1 MALPT
6 SMKAFDVAVVGEVY
20 IDHVFTGLESWPSPG
35 EEVLSRGY
43 VREPGGGTVNTACG
57 LARLGR
63 CVHLFGLVGAIDLP
77 WFTARLGD
85 FGVSTQGLRAH
96 PAGTGVT
103 ASASM
108 ADDRGFFTY
117 KGANTNLGQ
126 LLTDED
132 VIADLCAARHVHFA
146 LPLERTIAQG
156 LLPRLERA
164 GCATSLDVGYSP
176 EWLSDPVNRD
186 TCLEVDY
193 FLPNQKECEQL
204 LGSGHDDAFVAFV
217 REEGFGHGVLKLG
230 PEGALGIEGE
240 HTWRVKPPRI
250 VVRDTTGAG
259 DAFDAGFIDALLD
272 GRDLNTCLER
282 ACICGALCATEAG
295 ALAGLPDIHQLGSF
309 HEQTYRR

>member
-20 IDHVFTGLESWPSPG
+20 IDHVFTGLPSWPRPG

-43 VREPGGGTVNTACG
+43 VREPGGGTINTACG
-57 LARLGR
+57 LGRLGR
-63 CVHLFGLVGAIDLP
+63 SVRVFGLVGAIDLP
-77 WFTARLGD
+77 WFTARLSD
-85 FGVSTQGLRAH
+85 FGVLTQGLRTH

-117 KGANTNLGQ
+117 KGANTDLGP

-132 VIADLCAARHVHFA
+132 VIAHLCAARHVHIA
-146 LPLERTIAQG
+146 LPLERTIAQS

-164 GCATSLDVGYSP
+164 GCTTSLDVGFSP

-193 FLPNQKECEQL
+193 FLPNQKECERL
-204 LGSGHDDAFVAFV
+204 LGSGHDDAFTAFV

-230 PEGALGIEGE
+230 PEGALGVEGE
-240 HTWRVKPPRI
+240 RAWRVKPPR
-250 VVRDTTGAG
+250 VMVRDTTGAG
-259 DAFDAGFIDALLD
+259 DAFDAGFIHALLD
-272 GRDLNTCLER
+272 GRDLNTCLEQ

-295 ALAGLPDIHQLGSF
+295 ALTGLPDIHQLRSF